1 MFHKQTRARA
11 LTAVAAVGIAG
22 LALSAC
28 TTSGDGNGDGGS
40 GGGESVTVAVTNAL
54 TSLNSA
60 TPDTNLNTNGMSS
73 YITGT
78 GEGGSALGTFNTLDA
93 DFNIVHDETNVS
105 YELVTEDPLTVEYS
119 INDGAVWSDGEA
131 ITTTDLLLS
140 WAIGSGY
147 YDDVTL
153 DETTGDPV
161 SGTQYFSLAGS
172 TAGLDT
178 TSYPEIDEE
187 AGTMTITYGEPYVDW
202 ELANMLTKPAHAMA
216 AIAGVTLEDVQ
227 TALANETAGDPAA
240 PAEPDATLLALG
252 EAWLTGYN
260 ITEMPSDENVVVGAG
275 PYVLSDFTADD
286 GGSAVYSLNEN
297 WAGAEPAF
305 DTVIM
310 SFIGD
315 TTAQVSALRNG
326 EVDLI
331 APSSITADTTQA
343 LDEAGL
349 EVDLGN
355 SLSYDHL
362 DLSFDSPV
370 FSNPDYREAFL
381 LTVPRQ
387 QILESIITPIDPEAE
402 VLNSQLFVSSQP
414 QYEDAIAENGYA
426 EAYGEPDI
434 ARAQELLAGA
444 TPEITILYNTAN
456 PNRVDTFQL
465 IQQSAEQAG
474 FIVND
479 GGDPDWSSLLGGG
492 GYDAS
497 IFGWIS
503 AGAGY
508 AGLPQIW
515 KTGGGGNY
523 NAYSNAEVDSLVDQT
538 QVIIDDTEAIDA
550 LQIQIDAQTAS
561 DAYGLPLFQTPG
573 LTAGNGRV
581 GGVGDYFGGQTGIFY
596 NILDWTLEG

>member
-1 MFHKQTRARA
+1 MFNKQTRARG
-11 LTAVAAVGIAG
+11 LMAVAAVGVAG

-28 TTSGDGNGDGGS
+28 TTSGDTPGASGS

-60 TPDTNLNTNGMSS
+60 TPDTNLNTNGMAE
-73 YITGT
+73 YISGSN
-78 GEGGSALGTFNTLDA
+78 GGLGTFYQLGSDYS
-93 DFNIVHDETNVS
+93 IVHDETNVS
-105 YELVTEDPLTVEYS
+105 YELVSDDPLTVQYS
-119 INDGAVWSDGEA
+119 INDGAVWSDGEP
-131 ITTTDLLLS
+131 ITTTDLLLT
-140 WAIGSGY
+140 WAITSGY
-147 YDDVTL
+147 YDDVTI
-153 DETTGDPV
+153 DPESGEPT
-161 SGTQYFSLAGS
+161 SGTQYFQLAGS

-178 TSYPEIDEE
+178 TSYPEIDED
-187 AGTMTITYGEPYVDW
+187 AGTMTITYSEPYVDW
-202 ELANMLTKPAHAMA
+202 ELAGMLSKPAHAMA
-216 AIAGVTLEDVQ
+216 EIAGVSLEDVQ
-227 TALANETAGDPAA
+227 TALANETRGDPAN

-260 ITEMPSDENVVVGAG
+260 ITEMPTDENVVVGAG
-275 PYVLSDFTADD
+275 PYILSDFTADD
-286 GGSAVYSLNEN
+286 GGSAVFSLNEN
-297 WAGAEPAF
+297 WAGDAPAF

-331 APSSITADTTQA
+331 APTSITADTTQA

-349 EVDLGN
+349 EVDLGDA
-355 SLSYDHL
+355 LSYDHV

-370 FSNPDYREAFL
+370 FSNRDYREAFL
-381 LTVPRQ
+381 LTIPRQ
-387 QILESIITPIDPEAE
+387 QILDSIITPINPEAE

-414 QYEDAIAENGYA
+414 QYADAVAANGYA
-426 EAYGEPDI
+426 ENYGDVDI

-465 IQQSAEQAG
+465 IQQSAQQAG

-479 GGDPDWSSLLGGG
+479 GGSPDWSSLLGGG
-492 GYDAS
+492 GYDVS

-515 KTGGGGNY
+515 QTGGGGNY
-523 NAYSNAEVDSLVDQT
+523 NAYSNPEVDSLVDQT
-538 QVIIDDTEAIDA
+538 QVIIDDTEAIDE
-550 LQIQIDAQTAS
+550 LQIQIDTLTQS

-581 GGVGDYFGGQTGIFY
+581 GGVGDFFGGQTGIFY
-596 NILDWTLEG
+596 NVLDWTLED

>member
-28 TTSGDGNGDGGS
+28 TTNGGGGDDGGA

-60 TPDTNLNTNGMSS
+60 TPDTNLNTNGMAE
-73 YITGT
+73 YITGSN
-78 GEGGSALGTFNTLDA
+78 GGLGTFTQLDLEY
-93 DFNIVHDETNVS
+93 NIVADDTNVS
-105 YELVTEDPLTVEYS
+105 YELVSDDPLTVQYS
-119 INDGAVWSDGEA
+119 INDGAVWSDGEP
-131 ITTTDLLLS
+131 ITTTDMLLS

-161 SGTQYFSLAGS
+161 SGTQYFQLAGS

-187 AGTMTITYGEPYVDW
+187 AGTMTITYAEPYVDW
-202 ELANMLTKPAHAMA
+202 ELAGMLTKPAHAMA
-216 AIAGVTLEDVQ
+216 EIAGVSLEDVQ
-227 TALANETAGDPAA
+227 TALSNETAGDPAS

-260 ITEMPSDENVVVGAG
+260 ITEMPTDENLLVGAG

-286 GGSAVYSLNEN
+286 GGSAVFSRNEN
-297 WAGAEPAF
+297 WAGDEPAF

-343 LDEAGL
+343 LEEAGL
-349 EVDLGN
+349 EVDLGDA
-355 SLSYDHL
+355 LSYDHL

-370 FSNPDYREAFL
+370 FSNADYREAFL
-381 LTVPRQ
+381 MTVPRQ
-387 QILESIITPIDPEAE
+387 QILESIITPINPEAE

-414 QYEDAIAENGYA
+414 QYADATAANGY
-426 EAYGEPDI
+426 EENYGDVDI
-434 ARAQELLAGA
+434 AGAQALLAGA

-465 IQQSAEQAG
+465 IKQSAEQAG

-479 GGDPDWSSLLGGG
+479 GGDPEWSSLLGGG

-497 IFGWIS
+497 IFGWVS
-503 AGAGY
+503 PGAGY

-515 KTGGGGNY
+515 QTGGGGNY
-523 NAYSNAEVDSLVDQT
+523 NAYSNPEVDSLVDQT

-550 LQIQIDAQTAS
+550 LQIQIDTATQA

-581 GGVGDYFGGQTGIFY
+581 GGVGEYFGGQTGIFY

>member
-1 MFHKQTRARA
+1 M
-11 LTAVAAVGIAG
+11 AVAAVGVAG

-28 TTSGDGNGDGGS
+28 TTSGDTPGASGS

-60 TPDTNLNTNGMSS
+60 TPDTNLNTNGMAE
-73 YITGT
+73 YISGSN
-78 GEGGSALGTFNTLDA
+78 GGLGTFYQLGSDYS
-93 DFNIVHDETNVS
+93 IVHDETNVS
-105 YELVTEDPLTVEYS
+105 YELVSDDPLTVQYS
-119 INDGAVWSDGEA
+119 INDGAVWSDGEP
-131 ITTTDLLLS
+131 ITTTDLLLT
-140 WAIGSGY
+140 WAITSGY
-147 YDDVTL
+147 YDDVTI
-153 DETTGDPV
+153 DPESGEPT
-161 SGTQYFSLAGS
+161 SGTQYFQLAGS

-178 TSYPEIDEE
+178 TSYPEIDED
-187 AGTMTITYGEPYVDW
+187 AGTMTITYSEPYVDW
-202 ELANMLTKPAHAMA
+202 ELAGMLSKPAHAMA
-216 AIAGVTLEDVQ
+216 EIAGVSLEDVQ
-227 TALANETAGDPAA
+227 TALANETRGDPAN

-260 ITEMPSDENVVVGAG
+260 ITEMPTDENVVVGAG
-275 PYVLSDFTADD
+275 PYILSDFTADD
-286 GGSAVYSLNEN
+286 GGSAVFSLNEN
-297 WAGAEPAF
+297 WAGDAPAF

-331 APSSITADTTQA
+331 APTSITADTTQA

-349 EVDLGN
+349 EVDLGDA
-355 SLSYDHL
+355 LSYDHV

-370 FSNPDYREAFL
+370 FSNRDYREAFL
-381 LTVPRQ
+381 LTIPRQ
-387 QILESIITPIDPEAE
+387 QILDSIITPINPEAE

-414 QYEDAIAENGYA
+414 QYADAVAANGYA
-426 EAYGEPDI
+426 ENYGDVDI

-465 IQQSAEQAG
+465 IQQSAQQAG

-479 GGDPDWSSLLGGG
+479 GGSPDWSSLLGGG
-492 GYDAS
+492 GYDVS

-515 KTGGGGNY
+515 QTGGGGNY
-523 NAYSNAEVDSLVDQT
+523 NAYSNPEVDSLVDQT
-538 QVIIDDTEAIDA
+538 QVIIDDTEAIDE
-550 LQIQIDAQTAS
+550 LQIQIDTLTQS

-581 GGVGDYFGGQTGIFY
+581 GGVGDFFGGQTGIFY
-596 NILDWTLEG
+596 NVLDWTLED